1 MPSAASSV
9 SLAVGGTLS
18 GGTSTAF
25 ALSQRATGL
34 PTIWSRSTAASG
46 SLVGSETISYS
57 YKLQNSNVVFNLQGR
72 LPTVV
77 VDSTTGLDVVAKTC
91 AYDCKITVPR
101 NASTSERTRAI
112 DLAISHLFALRAG
125 IVAGEA
131 YF

>member
-34 PTIWSRSTAASG
+34 PTIWSRSTAVSG

-57 YKLQNSNVVFNLQGR
+57 YKLQNSNMVISLQGR

-101 NASTSERTRAI
+101 NASTAERTRTI